1 MFLIFC
7 MIFTLLPIY
16 PTDVYGAV
24 NKDVTQIIKGD
35 GGGKEG
41 NNGETGDTGM
51 QTATG
56 DYLLQNL
63 ADKFFGIRF
72 SLYFA
77 EGLTSAAEV
86 TESSEFRH
94 VGSFDARI
102 INNTNVAQPQYK
114 SDSGMNVYKRM
125 KTAQGMLYDWQ
136 YPVKKFGE
144 NYNASVILPS
154 ELPILNSIPKL
165 YKDGHVKTGE
175 LDKFF
180 MGTDSFN
187 WNNITDA
194 EMAKLDYKNTIVIA
208 NYILDTMKGMGSIPY
223 NKANNV
229 DGYRDGY
236 YVDDMGVKRY
246 GVLKLHYEPIYNYKI
261 DGIFFAMTFRDMLA
275 YIQHHPE
282 KKIVSNGRL
291 LVSAVSDQGKCV
303 YLVRPEP
310 HLYDSN
316 GTMGTAGLKD
326 SLNVSNDNVKYY
338 CAPGGK
344 FWLDGGVGVVTGGI
358 DRSYTPPDIIRH
370 YVAITK
376 VENGVPTYE
385 KAADS
390 TIQPAD
396 FYIDSNGDEV
406 VLPLFENI
414 EGHDSGTA
422 VLNDIFTTDKDMVIT
437 EESEWVNTDLPVKD
451 GAELNTTA
459 EDVAGYRFGL
469 MTGSETFIEAY
480 EESKAVYGEM
490 GAAIQGA
497 VSYYNEILDRQA
509 GFANETIYF
518 QQIDMGMARS
528 REILYTEKIVNAV
541 EYTHHMSES
550 ASLVKLTYDE
560 ILGKEV
566 QDSMVLVK
574 AGVRMDDKIVKM
586 TPEVQEELRALAA
599 VDPEGAAQSGYVAEV
614 TTPANNIVLRYILKP
629 TPSQLDVIEVRDK
642 ETDEVKQV
650 LVGEKQDL
658 LINGDTV
665 TIQDPQ
671 VDGLD
676 VFENATDPEVI
687 EWVTNGDYPTK
698 DISGGTLPEKSDNG
712 KEGTT
717 RVQIPSYPQEPVT
730 HNLYVKWVVYIE
742 EPHIEPGIY
751 HVPEWRLSRH
761 FGTDKIPDGPTSM
774 TLPITYGCCGNAK
787 LSPSGLWAYVLRNP
801 NLKVDLPGHDPD
813 NLKLFSWVHA
823 ESNLSLIKPTDS
835 VSAYDPTGLIT
846 IDGAMTGI
854 KSTDTSTHNI
864 AKWMND
870 YNGKDE
876 NGNSVD
882 ENNSFLKNKYDI
894 KEAIVGN
901 NHSENGY
908 EKNTALNFLTLNANT
923 YVNTWPSRHSHKK
936 GGHCHRWVNSK
947 TISPLGASY
956 FPYIFPATIT
966 FDRYNANDTTG
977 RLFLLEKPE
986 IVEDNGFTSIKYQL
1000 NEKLNVYPEI
1010 GMTFDNDGDE
1020 ENIKW
1025 IVGDKA
1031 RTIQPVVW
1039 QTLQHKVYVVP
1050 NSTGTSVVNDSRA
1063 VKTSNQLATQDA
1075 TARGKQIIYKGAAA
1089 NTAFR
1094 VYRDKDYLSNNSKGI
1109 LTVKTYALDLN
1120 SGFVSKYKTEIE
1132 SQWNYTYNSYDEHAT
1147 MLNNLKNIKADTTE
1161 KLLIDS
1167 APYNNLNYEGGV
1179 RSQQSG
1185 TYNDIKYTNT
1195 NAVDNGRA
1203 VVFEH
1208 KLIVRGGAVIG
1219 VFVQNRSNLSYEATP
1234 IAITDLKAKDEA
1246 LYNAII
1252 GMNLYSE
1259 DNDRSK
1265 TVLHTF
1271 EHQKGKD
1278 LDEDTYAT
1286 DLAAARK
1293 FIDKMDTPSTSAV
1306 VEGEGWYSEDSTIL
1320 VVKEYVSNF
1329 EVPSISYSDKISM
1342 SVNGLNTPANKTEF
1356 FNNMGKGHTYLKYNL
1371 TIKSPYQGVPQSNAY
1386 FEFTSFKNDNLE
1398 FGRQGVDYIVP
1409 NVSVSDTTRI
1419 N

>member
-1 MFLIFC
+1 MRLKFNKIVSILLVFA
-7 MIFTLLPIY
+7 MLFTLLPMNVFAEI
-16 PTDVYGAV
+16 G
-24 NKDVTQIIKGD
+24 
-35 GGGKEG
+35 EG
-41 NNGETGDTGM
+41 NNSEYQTQDTEDRTGEDTFLVSTTNYYG
-51 QTATG
+51 
-56 DYLLQNL
+56 LR
-63 ADKFFGIRF
+63 I

-77 EGLTSAAEV
+77 EGLTSQDEI
-86 TESSEFRH
+86 TESTEF
-94 VGSFDARI
+94 
-102 INNTNVAQPQYK
+102 TNMGQIETKIVDNMVAGRKVRYW
-114 SDSGMNVYKRM
+114 SGHNVYKRM
-125 KTAQGMLYDWQ
+125 NPKYGNQMMQYDWLTKVDD
-136 YPVKKFGE
+136 YRTMPDLVT
-144 NYNASVILPS
+144 PS
-154 ELPILNSIPKL
+154 DLPILSKIPTV
-165 YKDGHVKTGE
+165 YKEGTVKTGD
-175 LDKFF
+175 LDLFF
-180 MGTDSFN
+180 QGVKNFN
-187 WNNITDA
+187 LETATEEDA
-194 EMAKLDYKNTIVIA
+194 KKLDFKNTIEIA
-208 NYILDTMKGMGSIPY
+208 NYILSKNGTGKIPY
-223 NKANNV
+223 DKANGI

-236 YVDDMGVKRY
+236 FYDAYGVKRS
-246 GVLKLHYEPIYNYKI
+246 GVFKLHYEPVLVYRGNNIDFALTLRDAIAYN
-261 DGIFFAMTFRDMLA
+261 T
-275 YIQHHPE
+275 HHPE
-282 KKIVSNGRL
+282 KHWVSGSSAGRDGWIAKGYL
-291 LVSAVSDQGKCV
+291 LHGKMI

-310 HLYDSN
+310 HILMGHGGTDFSGRASAEVLPTGDLY
-316 GTMGTAGLKD
+316 
-326 SLNVSNDNVKYY
+326 LN
-338 CAPGGK
+338 
-344 FWLDGGVGVVTGGI
+344 GGVGVVTGGI
-358 DRSYTPPDIIRH
+358 YRDYLPPDIIRH

-390 TIQPAD
+390 TIEPAD

-414 EGHDSGTA
+414 EGHDNGTA

-437 EESEWVNTDLPVKD
+437 EDSEWVNTDLPIKD
-451 GAELNTTA
+451 GANLATTA
-459 EDVAGYRFGL
+459 DDVAGYRFGL

-497 VSYYNEILDRQA
+497 VSYYNEILERQA

-518 QQIDMGMARS
+518 EQIDMGMARS
-528 REILYTEKIVNAV
+528 RDILYTEKIVNAV

-560 ILGKEV
+560 ILDKEV

-574 AGVRMDDKIVKM
+574 AGVRMDDEIVKM
-586 TPEVQEELRALAA
+586 TPEVQEELRSLAA
-599 VDPEGAAQSGYVAEV
+599 VDPVAAEQAGYVAEV

-642 ETDEVKQV
+642 ETDEVKQI
-650 LVGEKQDL
+650 LIGEKQDL
-658 LINGDTV
+658 LINGDIV

-742 EPHIEPGIY
+742 EPHIEPGTY
-751 HVPEWRLSRH
+751 HVPEWRLSKH
-761 FGTDKIPDGPTSM
+761 FGTDKIPDGVTSM

-813 NLKLFSWVHA
+813 NLKLFSWIHA

-1025 IVGDKA
+1025 IVGDKV

-1039 QTLQHKVYVVP
+1039 QTLQHKVFVVP

-1278 LDEDTYAT
+1278 LDEGSYAT

-1356 FNNMGKGHTYLKYNL
+1356 FNNLGKGHTYLKYNL